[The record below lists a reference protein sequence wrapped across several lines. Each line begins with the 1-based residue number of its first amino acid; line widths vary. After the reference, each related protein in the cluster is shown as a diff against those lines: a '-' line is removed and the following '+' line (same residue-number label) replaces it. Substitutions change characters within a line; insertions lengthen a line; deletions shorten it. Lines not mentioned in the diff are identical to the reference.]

1 MLKLVRLYYDYFF
14 FQIPYY
20 WPCSQKNP
28 DNVEYAIYLSKRL
41 LRNKQRHA
49 LEDYE
54 MVNTYEKITGIRLFR
69 GFSNLEHIKI
79 NLG

>member
-1 MLKLVRLYYDYFF
+1 MSKLVRLNYNYDFY
-14 FQIPYY
+14 QIPYY

-54 MVNTYEKITGIRLFR
+54 MVIYTKKNHRYIFASIREFQ
-69 GFSNLEHIKI
+69 IK
-79 NLG
+79 